1 MTIRTYT
8 NYLDDCLIE
17 NKRRSHVADQH
28 KLKRITK
35 AAATFDPLTTQE
47 PDAND
52 VTLDLLAEES
62 ECGVLVNKSRAKSSD
77 TDTDTDTDTVA
88 ILDRQTSDTS
98 IDKELVLIQKM
109 GLRLYC
115 KNCGNLWAIGAN

>member
-17 NKRRSHVADQH
+17 NKRRNHVADQH

-77 TDTDTDTDTVA
+77 TDTDTDTVA

-109 GLRLYC
+109 GLRLYR